1 MGLFKKRYE
10 KNVSRDNEFFKK
22 YAARV
27 NGLLLFTE
35 NSEAVTAELN
45 ALKDDF
51 QYTVATPDKAA
62 KPIEKK
68 ITENFEN
75 LVSALEAPQWEEAD
89 VLRMIK
95 IIRRSITEIGS
106 LRS

>member
-1 MGLFKKRYE
+1 MGLFKKKYE

-22 YAARV
+22 YAVRV

-35 NSEAVTAELN
+35 GNEAVTRELN

-68 ITENFEN
+68 IAENFEN
-75 LVSALEAPQWEEAD
+75 LVSALDAPQWEEAD
-89 VLRMIK
+89 VLHLIRS
-95 IIRRSITEIGS
+95 IRRSITEINS
-106 LRS
+106 LRA